1 MRGMA
6 RYLLAIVAVAAI
18 AAAGGLIVAC
28 GSSSSS
34 GDSGGGSS
42 PSAST
47 IKLGVVS
54 DFAFPLDVDYI
65 KELKVLVDNTNA
77 NGGLDVG
84 GTKYKVEVVSYDSK
98 GSPETGRSAVQRL
111 ITQDK
116 VNFILGDGTADGW
129 LSVTEAAKMLV
140 IVASPSPNVVTPRYQ
155 FVFQSGPFTT
165 QPAMAWGWISD
176 NIPEVKTV
184 AGAFPDNIAGHAEE
198 GHLRGLCAAF
208 GQKVLGTMFYPVG
221 TTDFSAIATKLV
233 GMNADSY
240 TTASGGP
247 VSDSLYYKAL
257 YDAGFKGKF
266 VSYTTITP
274 EQIAKVIPIADV
286 EGMTSAIAGIDL
298 PTPTPTGQELKDLW
312 VAAYGEWTNPGMTSI
327 QNWYLLVAALQK
339 AGSLD
344 SQKVA
349 DTIAA
354 GMEFP
359 APLGEGKTVPRPD
372 MGNPRCVDSM
382 YYTYMSQITDGKANV
397 VGEVDFTQGQ
407 AYIDKATAKPPQ

>member
-1 MRGMA
+1 MKRVLVVGVVA
-6 RYLLAIVAVAAI
+6 GLAL
-18 AAAGGLIVAC
+18 AGGLLAGC
-28 GSSSSS
+28 GSSSS
-34 GDSGGGSS
+34 GGGGSS
-42 PSAST
+42 PAANV
-47 IKLGVVS
+47 IKVGVVS
-54 DFAFPLDVDYI
+54 DFSFPLDVDYV

-84 GTKYKVEVVSYDSK
+84 GTKYKVDIVSYDSK

-116 VNFILGDGTADGW
+116 VNFILGDATADGW

-140 IVASPSPNVVTPRYQ
+140 IVASPSPNVVTPRYK

-176 NIPEVKTV
+176 NVPEVKTV

-198 GHLRGLCAAF
+198 GHLRALCGAF

-233 GMNADSY
+233 GLGADSY

-247 VSDSLYYKAL
+247 VSDSLYYKSL
-257 YDAGFKGKF
+257 VDAGFKGKF

-274 EQIAKVIPIADV
+274 DQIAKVIPIADV

-298 PTPTPTGQELKDLW
+298 PTPTPAGQELKDLW
-312 VAAYGEWTNPGMTSI
+312 IKAYGKWTYPAVTSI

-339 AGSLD
+339 AQSLD

-359 APLGEGKTVPRPD
+359 AALGQGKTVPRPD
-372 MGNPRCVDSM
+372 MGNTRCVDSM
-382 YYTYMSQITDGKANV
+382 YYTYMSQITGGKAKV

-407 AYIDKATAKPPQ
+407 AYIQKATAKPPQ

>member
-1 MRGMA
+1 MKR
-6 RYLLAIVAVAAI
+6 LVALGAI
-18 AAAGGLIVAC
+18 AAFALAAGLLAGC
-28 GSSSSS
+28 GSSSS
-34 GDSGGGSS
+34 GGSGGGSS
-42 PSAST
+42 PSASV
-47 IKLGVVS
+47 IKVGVVS
-54 DFAFPLDVDYI
+54 DFSFPLDVDYI

-84 GTKYKVEVVSYDSK
+84 GTKYQVDIVSYDSK

-116 VNFILGDGTADGW
+116 VNFILGDATADGW

-140 IVASPSPNVVTPRYQ
+140 IVASPSPNVVTPRYK

-176 NIPEVKTV
+176 NVPEVKTV

-198 GHLRGLCAAF
+198 GHLRALCGAF
-208 GQKVLGTMFYPVG
+208 GQKVLGTVFYPVG

-233 GMNADSY
+233 GLGADSY

-247 VSDSLYYKAL
+247 VSDSLYYKSL
-257 YDAGFKGKF
+257 VDAGFKGKF

-274 EQIAKVIPIADV
+274 DQIAKVIPIADV
-286 EGMTSAIAGIDL
+286 EGMTSAIAGVDL
-298 PTPTPTGQELKDLW
+298 PTPTPAGQELKDLW
-312 VAAYGEWTNPGMTSI
+312 IKAYGKWTYPAVTSI
-327 QNWYLLVAALQK
+327 QNWYLLVAALQ
-339 AGSLD
+339 AAQSLD

-354 GMEFP
+354 GIEFP
-359 APLGEGKTVPRPD
+359 AALGQGKTVPRPD
-372 MGNPRCVDSM
+372 MGNSRCVDSM
-382 YYTYMSQITDGKANV
+382 YYTYMSQITGGKAKV
-397 VGEVDFTQGQ
+397 AGEVDFTQGQ